1 MEIVSQTELVS
12 INATMLVQLM
22 SFLIFLFVITRIM
35 FRPLRRTMEDRSAH
49 IQQLQRAMAL
59 QEEKLDEI
67 SAKLAKEEKSLK
79 TEALLE
85 AEQRESSAKQE
96 ARDLLRQAREEIRD
110 QQRKAAEEIRER
122 VEVARQQLVDEVEPL
137 VLTLMEKTLGR
148 RVQP

>member
-12 INATMLVQLM
+12 INATMLVQVL

-49 IQQLQRAMAL
+49 IQQLQHAMVL

-67 SAKLAKEEKSLK
+67 TATLAKEEKFLK

-85 AEQRESSAKQE
+85 AEQREAAATQDAAALLGR
-96 ARDLLRQAREEIRD
+96 ARDEIIT
-110 QQRKAAEEIRER
+110 QQRKAAEEIRGR
-122 VEVARQQLVDEVEPL
+122 IDAARQQLASETEPL
-137 VLTLMEKTLGR
+137 VLAIMEKILGR
-148 RVQP
+148 RVRP